1 MDFMFF
7 VILITALSLIYYG
20 YVHKLENDVKKK
32 ELDLEERKLELEIL
46 QLQAEKERKKIE

>member
-20 YVHKLENDVKKK
+20 YIHKIENDVKKK
-32 ELDLEERKLELEIL
+32 ELELEERKIELEIM
-46 QLQAEKERKKIE
+46 QLEIQKERKKIE